1 MAVEIG
7 DMAPDF
13 ELKDQHGTP
22 VKLADFRGKKNVV
35 LVFYP
40 LAFSGVCSGELC
52 EMRDSFPEAEREDV
66 EVGGDRRLRV
76 RPVVGLLAARR
87 RREVVRCLR

>member
-7 DMAPDF
+7 DVAPDF

-22 VKLADFRGKKNVV
+22 VKLSDFRGSKNVV

-52 EMRDSFPEAEREDV
+52 EIRDSFPEAERDDV
-66 EVGGDRRLRV
+66 AVLTVSVDSVFVHKTWADTEGLRSRR
-76 RPVVGLLAARR
+76 
-87 RREVVRCLR
+87 